1 MIKISLILFF
11 LLLLPSCF
19 PPKKIVGNQL
29 IQNQDVIPT
38 VILEE
43 KDPKKLNALPV
54 SSETQPLKPFVDTV
68 QDLPNTK
75 VNTNI
80 STTQQQLPINNI
92 DKSVASNS
100 NKNITGSVIDD
111 DIKRSNNITSFSRST
126 PSNTTVNSVLP
137 SNTVIPVVIVQQ
149 PVTPLPVTTA
159 IPTNTDKS
167 KLVGKIG

>member
-29 IQNQDVIPT
+29 IQKQEVIPT

-92 DKSVASNS
+92 DKSVSSNS
-100 NKNITGSVIDD
+100 NKNVNGSVIDD
-111 DIKRSNNITSFSRST
+111 DIKTSNNTTSFSRST
-126 PSNTTVNSVLP
+126 SSNTTVNPVLP
-137 SNTVIPVVIVQQ
+137 IN
-149 PVTPLPVTTA
+149 PVTPAVVIPLPVSTA
-159 IPTNTDKS
+159 IPINTNKS